1 MLKMKIPQLDK
12 KPELKTCHNVTW
24 EDNYSWI
31 HQKNILE
38 VLKDS
43 SKLLPKVRK
52 YLEDENSYTENNLKD
67 TKQTQ
72 KILFD
77 EIKGRIKLDDE
88 SLPFKDKNYEY
99 WTKTTTKGNYSIKLR
114 KKIGSEDIEEIWNG
128 DKEKEKVKAEYFG
141 VGDLDVSHNDK
152 YLAYSLDLK
161 GSEYFTIYIKEI
173 KTNKFIT
180 EKIEN
185 TSGSVLFS
193 LDDNYIFYSKLDE
206 NHRPRQIFR
215 HKIGKSIKDDLLI
228 FEESSYL

>member
-1 MLKMKIPQLDK
+1 MKIPQLDK

-43 SKLLPKVRK
+43 SKLLPEVRK

-67 TKQTQ
+67 TKETQ

-128 DKEKEKVKAEYFG
+128 DKEKE
-141 VGDLDVSHNDK
+141 L
-152 YLAYSLDLK
+152 SL
-161 GSEYFTIYIKEI
+161 IHI
-173 KTNKFIT
+173 
-180 EKIEN
+180 
-185 TSGSVLFS
+185 
-193 LDDNYIFYSKLDE
+193 
-206 NHRPRQIFR
+206 
-215 HKIGKSIKDDLLI
+215 
-228 FEESSYL
+228 

>member
-43 SKLLPKVRK
+43 SKLLPEVRK

-128 DKEKEKVKAEYFG
+128 DKEKEKVKAEYFIK
-141 VGDLDVSHNDK
+141 NDQLFELTK
-152 YLAYSLDLK
+152 KNRSKTIFLFLGAGTVTDWALNFANELK
-161 GSEYFTIYIKEI
+161 KIYE
-173 KTNKFIT
+173 
-180 EKIEN
+180 
-185 TSGSVLFS
+185 
-193 LDDNYIFYSKLDE
+193 
-206 NHRPRQIFR
+206 
-215 HKIGKSIKDDLLI
+215 
-228 FEESSYL
+228 